1 MASSSRLLVLSSVIS
16 EKTKVIYFLTSKGV
30 EPPSFDVNCLAE
42 YAISPNDTDAFD
54 ARLELIAA
62 TKELYALSHGPK
74 DHIRNI
80 FWDVSLYKNGN
91 IEKIKLLLVQLGRP
105 WTPCPSKPFG
115 PSGFPRPSHLLAK
128 FLTRTRP
135 RKAIH

>member
-54 ARLELIAA
+54 ACLELIAA

-80 FWDVSLYKNGN
+80 CWDVSLYKNGN
-91 IEKIKLLLVQLGRP
+91 IEKIKL
-105 WTPCPSKPFG
+105 
-115 PSGFPRPSHLLAK
+115 
-128 FLTRTRP
+128 
-135 RKAIH
+135 